1 LAALALILALLAAA
15 PVAAH
20 GSEVKIKA
28 RDGFVLTAVYKK
40 PAAGKRTL
48 VMLHGWKSVKEEWNP
63 LIGELDKSGWGYLAY
78 DSRTD
83 GPRTQF
89 VDDVGMVLKYLES
102 QGIERKTVSLAG
114 ASLGANVVLTYAA
127 LTGFGGS
134 VVALSPGLDYQGL
147 KTEPMVPRLRGP
159 VLIVASPADPYAH
172 ASSKTLAK
180 LNTNVKL
187 WTDVKAGHGTQM
199 FDAPLL
205 TRLTSWLTAN

>member
-1 LAALALILALLAAA
+1 
-15 PVAAH
+15 
-20 GSEVKIKA
+20 
-28 RDGFVLTAVYKK
+28 
-40 PAAGKRTL
+40 
-48 VMLHGWKSVKEEWNP
+48 
-63 LIGELDKSGWGYLAY
+63 
-78 DSRTD
+78 
-83 GPRTQF
+83 
-89 VDDVGMVLKYLES
+89 LES